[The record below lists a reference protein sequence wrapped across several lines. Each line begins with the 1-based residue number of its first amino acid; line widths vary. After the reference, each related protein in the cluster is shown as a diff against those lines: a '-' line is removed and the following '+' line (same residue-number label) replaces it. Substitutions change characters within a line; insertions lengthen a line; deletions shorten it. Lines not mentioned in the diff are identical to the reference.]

1 VTSQGSLNNPV
12 CPSYSDSL
20 GTIYD
25 IAVLGKVKMTL
36 VFQFALVSLVLMSFV
51 LVVGVPV
58 AYATPQNWNE
68 SKKLL
73 WVGSGVWTALV
84 LLVGILNFFVV

>member
-1 VTSQGSLNNPV
+1 
-12 CPSYSDSL
+12 
-20 GTIYD
+20 
-25 IAVLGKVKMTL
+25 MTL

-51 LVVGVPV
+51 LVIGVPV
-58 AYATPQNWNE
+58 AYATPQNWVE

-73 WVGSGVWTALV
+73 WVGSGIWTVLV

>member
-1 VTSQGSLNNPV
+1 MSSQGSLNNAV
-12 CPSYSDSL
+12 CPFYSDSL
-20 GTIYD
+20 GKSYD
-25 IAVLGKVKMTL
+25 FTVLGKVKMSI

-58 AYATPQNWNE
+58 AYATPQNWVE

-73 WVGSGVWTALV
+73 WVGSAVWIALV
-84 LLVGILNFFVV
+84 LLVGLLNFFVV